1 MFLNNLIQLRNR
13 PRYVTWFSLVMII
26 ILLGLFLSACR
37 FTSSV
42 GTATSDTSGPSETDS
57 GSEFPPEFPTPDP
70 EQLQDCLN
78 QGGQWEVLGFSGPG
92 CNLPTE
98 DGGKA
103 CSGWADCESLC
114 LANDEKLYNE
124 DTSGFLQPDHEV
136 IEQRNAENEQLNGVC
151 SAWQSNFGCHVVLED
166 GKYVVICID

>member
-1 MFLNNLIQLRNR
+1 MSINNSFQSRKQT
-13 PRYVTWFSLVMII
+13 RYVRWFSLVLSI
-26 ILLGLFLSACR
+26 ILLGLFLGACR

-42 GTATSDTSGPSETDS
+42 EANASDTPGPSETDS
-57 GSEFPPEFPTPDP
+57 GSEFPPGFPTPDP
-70 EQLQDCLN
+70 EQFQDCLD

-103 CSGWADCESLC
+103 CSDWADCESLC
-114 LANDEKLYNE
+114 LADDDTLYNE
-124 DTSGFLQPDHEV
+124 DASGFLQPDHEV
-136 IEQRNAENEQLNGVC
+136 IEQRNAEDDQLSGVC
-151 SAWQSNFGCHVVLED
+151 SAWQNNFGCNVILEN